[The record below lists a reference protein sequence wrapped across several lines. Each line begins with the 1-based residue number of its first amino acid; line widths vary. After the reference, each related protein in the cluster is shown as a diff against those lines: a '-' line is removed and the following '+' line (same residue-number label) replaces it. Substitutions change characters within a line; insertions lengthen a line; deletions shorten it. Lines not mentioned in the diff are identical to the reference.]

1 MATTPI
7 SWVFC
12 AGSSGACRWREAVFY
27 YSARGERHGRWH
39 LLWRGAARWSPFA
52 REDRRK
58 PGLSPAV
65 LAGGALPAATSPGE
79 SSTPAPTPPP
89 PACFPPPPFP
99 RPSAPPQ
106 TYHL

>member
-27 YSARGERHGRWH
+27 YSARGGRHGRWH

-65 LAGGALPAATSPGE
+65 LAGGAIGARLPRGEFLIGAA
-79 SSTPAPTPPP
+79 TPPP
-89 PACFPPPPFP
+89 PGRFPPPPLSP
-99 RPSAPPQ
+99 LPPP
-106 TYHL
+106 TLNFAR

>member
-7 SWVFC
+7 SWAFC
-12 AGSSGACRWREAVFY
+12 ARSSGACRWREAVFY

-39 LLWRGAARWSPFA
+39 LLWRGGARWSPSA

-65 LAGGALPAATSPGE
+65 LAGGPLRGRLSAAE
-79 SSTPAPTPPP
+79 SLAAAPNPPP
-89 PACFPPPPFP
+89 PRSVP
-99 RPSAPPQ
+99 PSA
-106 TYHL
+106 LSL